1 MAKNGK
7 TRTVP
12 PPPPKW
18 TFSYRRPFNLL
29 SFNWVNALVNYGEQ
43 FTLEQDDLPDIQIDE
58 DPVSLFEKFSDEW
71 KRETQ
76 KLRKNVS
83 MFFAAFRVFSW
94 WFWIFMPLKTVFT
107 ILSTQLLGALISF
120 YSLPDVNEYIYSI
133 GLPLTLGVAIS
144 NLSGQALHHFYFF
157 FAWRR
162 GLQLRIGSLG
172 LVYDKLLNLR
182 LESCSDVSTGQVVNL
197 ASTDIERL
205 QMAGIFLP
213 FLVWGPV
220 EALIVFAFMYRE
232 VGPPAVAGFGILV
245 LGIPITSYFSRIFA
259 KIRRN
264 VAVLTDQRNKTVR
277 EIVDGIRVVK
287 SNAYEG
293 PFGEKNAGYKK

>member
-1 MAKNGK
+1 M
-7 TRTVP
+7 
-12 PPPPKW
+12 
-18 TFSYRRPFNLL
+18 
-29 SFNWVNALVNYGEQ
+29 
-43 FTLEQDDLPDIQIDE
+43 
-58 DPVSLFEKFSDEW
+58 
-71 KRETQ
+71 
-76 KLRKNVS
+76 
-83 MFFAAFRVFSW
+83 
-94 WFWIFMPLKTVFT
+94 
-107 ILSTQLLGALISF
+107 
-120 YSLPDVNEYIYSI
+120 
-133 GLPLTLGVAIS
+133 
-144 NLSGQALHHFYFF
+144 
-157 FAWRR
+157 
-162 GLQLRIGSLG
+162 
-172 LVYDKLLNLR
+172 YDKLLNLR

-232 VGPPAVAGFGILV
+232 VGPPAIAGFGILV
-245 LGIPITSYFSRIFA
+245 LGIPITSYFSRVFA

-293 PFGEKNAGYKK
+293 PFAKKTLGVRNKEIKQLQRGANMRAVNEAIFFMMPALILVGTFGWVSARGEAITARKIFVMISLGNIAQLNLTKFFAFSMQSVSEGMVTFSRLKEYLLIDRAETGGETSGKHKKVEGAPKDQMIRILQ